1 VTVLEVLQ
9 STTGYFAQ
17 KGVEQPRLNIEHLL
31 ADALGKKRIDLYL
44 EFDRSLVE
52 TELKPLRE
60 KVRRRAEGEPLQHLI
75 GHWDFF
81 GRKFATDS
89 RALVPRSETERLV
102 EVVLKEIDRQGK
114 ASGRLLDVGTGSG
127 ILGITFALERPG
139 LEVWA
144 VDISNLAL
152 ALAGENAHQLGATVR
167 FHHSNLADEV
177 DGPFRWVVANLPY
190 IPTREISGLQR
201 EVQRDPVLALDGG
214 EEGLTVI
221 ERLIESVPARLAPD
235 ALIALEIGS
244 GQSKR
249 VREILAA
256 HNYRDISIEK
266 DYEGI
271 ERILIAR
278 YG

>member
-31 ADALGKKRIDLYL
+31 ADTLGKKRIDLYL
-44 EFDRSLVE
+44 EFDRPLGE

-60 KVRRRAEGEPLQHLI
+60 KVRRRAEGEPLQHLL

-89 RALVPRSETERLV
+89 RALVPRPETELLV
-102 EVVLKEIDRQGK
+102 DVVLREMKRQGEE
-114 ASGRLLDVGTGSG
+114 SGRLLDVGTGSG
-127 ILGITFALERPG
+127 ILGITFALERPE
-139 LEVWA
+139 LDVSA
-144 VDISNLAL
+144 VDISEAAL
-152 ALAGENAHQLGATVR
+152 ALAGQNALQLGAKVH
-167 FHHSNLADEV
+167 FYWSNLAEAV
-177 DGPFRWVVANLPY
+177 EGPFRWVIANLPY
-190 IPTREISGLQR
+190 VPTREIGGLQR

-214 EEGLTVI
+214 EEGLTI
-221 ERLIESVPARLAPD
+221 IQQLIESIPAKLSSG
-235 ALIALEIGS
+235 ALLALEVGN
-244 GQSKR
+244 GQAER
-249 VREILAA
+249 VRQKLAA

-266 DYEGI
+266 DYQGI